1 MKFYACLQGGTSQLL
16 DLLLDVNESNKIA
29 PHLRYDLRSPPPD
42 ESAVPDLM
50 PDQPS
55 PSDEEIQQAQAA
67 LQEARMDLDS
77 GQIDPQDYKVTEAAL
92 SAIICQGRTLA
103 HLSRAT
109 HSTLECVPPEVMPED
124 LKGDAP
130 TGFLSP
136 AHEEEY
142 LAMLDTYLD
151 EPHPDDRPLPPRPRL
166 NDREKDRDIQLRNP
180 MSVYNWLS
188 HHRPKVLMDDDA
200 SNEKP
205 MKATR
210 KPSPKPPASTPGPVR
225 STSKREK
232 AGALL
237 PKPEEEILDEDGS
250 VIGGFV
256 EEAPGSLKKRKRGQD
271 DDAYRPKGG
280 GSKKRKR
287 ASTKN
292 SNTGGSN
299 ESVPRTLDVEGMIDE
314 A

>member
-1 MKFYACLQGGTSQLL
+1 MEL
-16 DLLLDVNESNKIA
+16 
-29 PHLRYDLRSPPPD
+29 H
-42 ESAVPDLM
+42 
-50 PDQPS
+50 
-55 PSDEEIQQAQAA
+55 
-67 LQEARMDLDS
+67 S
-77 GQIDPQDYKVTEAAL
+77 GQIDPQTFRDNEAAL
-92 SAIICQGRTLA
+92 CTIISQGRTLT
-103 HLSRAT
+103 HLSKAT
-109 HSTLECVPPEVMPED
+109 HSTLECVPFEVMPED
-124 LKGDAP
+124 LKEDAP

-142 LAMLDTYLD
+142 LAVLDTYLD
-151 EPHPDDRPLPPRPRL
+151 EAHPDDQPLPPRPRP

-188 HHRPKVLMDDDA
+188 HHRPKVLIDDDA
-200 SNEKP
+200 SNDKP
-205 MKATR
+205 VKAPR
-210 KPSPKPPASTPGPVR
+210 KASPKPPSSTPGPVR
-225 STSKREK
+225 SNSKREK

-256 EEAPGSLKKRKRGQD
+256 EEASGSLKKRKRGQD

-292 SNTGGSN
+292 SNTGGST
-299 ESVPRTLDVEGMIDE
+299 ESVPRSMDVGNVDE
-314 A
+314 L